1 MTEPKYI
8 YLGTQLFLYVRTRA
22 QHEGV
27 SYRVGTDRRVGG
39 EEAGVEKGEGAH
51 WGKTLAAKPV
61 GKRISSHKVF
71 PDLHVHHA
79 YTRTYS

>member
-1 MTEPKYI
+1 MWW
-8 YLGTQLFLYVRTRA
+8 
-22 QHEGV
+22 
-27 SYRVGTDRRVGG
+27 G

-51 WGKTLAAKPV
+51 WGKALAAKPV

-79 YTRTYS
+79 YTRTDSYTDKQTRKSSKTKVNGRF